1 MDLSSEGTDGGDAKK
16 PKAPAPVSSIS
27 DDLLRQILLRL
38 PDMASL
44 ANAALAEKRW
54 YAVASDPAVLRRFGS
69 LRRPP
74 LLGFILT
81 DRGDQ
86 LFPRRCSNLR
96 FVRATRGYPNL
107 ASIAAGADVFFE
119 DLPDLDSEEIL
130 YRDAEWRLRGCDGGR
145 LLLSRGGDGLLLAV
159 YDPIARTAVFL
170 HPKTVFR
177 YSTHV
182 VRYAIVVDEAD
193 CSFLVIGVVDF
204 MAAVFSS
211 RSGRWVKYK
220 EDAFIKRSASSMDD
234 GWDWN
239 DEDENDMYEFPGGG
253 IIPRRIHEEQEVIRT
268 VYNLQ
273 SDGMAVGRFAYWR
286 SDTKKDKFYN
296 AVERFLL
303 LDTTTM
309 QWSVIA
315 APCPPG
321 ESYCVA
327 DMPEHGG
334 LCLFSSKEQCLQLWV
349 RKNIGEWIL
358 KKEFPLM
365 NERMKKLRR
374 DEWMKRVRVLAA
386 RAGYV
391 YMEFWSIRKPHSYLL
406 VFHLRTRKLTMFH
419 NNSEDP
425 YRGPAFPF
433 IKRLPPLLGPRDD

>member
-1 MDLSSEGTDGGDAKK
+1 MDLSSEGTDGGYAKK
-16 PKAPAPVSSIS
+16 PKAPSPPMAALS

-44 ANAALAEKRW
+44 ANAALSEKRW
-54 YAVASDPAVLRRFGS
+54 YAVASDPAVFRRFGA

-81 DRGDQ
+81 DRSDQ

-96 FVRATRGYPNL
+96 FVRATRGHPNL

-177 YSTHV
+177 YSTHIV
-182 VRYAIVVDEAD
+182 HYAIVVDEAD
-193 CSFLVIGVVDF
+193 DSF

-220 EDAFIKRSASSMDD
+220 DDAFIKTSASSMDE
-234 GWDWN
+234 WDWN
-239 DEDENDMYEFPGGG
+239 DEDQNDMYEFPGGG
-253 IIPRRIHEEQEVIRT
+253 IIPRCIHEEQEVMHTICH
-268 VYNLQ
+268 LQ
-273 SDGMAVGRFAYWR
+273 SDGMAAGRFAYWFLQ
-286 SDTKKDKFYN
+286 SDTKKDRFYN

-315 APCPPG
+315 APCPAG

-334 LCLFSSKEQCLQLWV
+334 LCLFSSKEQSLQLWV
-349 RKNIGEWIL
+349 RNSVGEWIL

-365 NERMKKLRR
+365 NEWMKKLRR
-374 DEWMKRVRVLAA
+374 DEWMKRVRDLAA

-433 IKRLPPLLGPRDD
+433 IMRLPPLLGPHDD

>member
-1 MDLSSEGTDGGDAKK
+1 MAAL
-16 PKAPAPVSSIS
+16 S

-44 ANAALAEKRW
+44 ANAALSEKRW
-54 YAVASDPAVLRRFGS
+54 YAVASDPAVFRRFGA

-81 DRGDQ
+81 DRSDQ

-96 FVRATRGYPNL
+96 FVLATRGHPNL

-119 DLPDLDSEEIL
+119 DLPDLDSEE
-130 YRDAEWRLRGCDGGR
+130 
-145 LLLSRGGDGLLLAV
+145 
-159 YDPIARTAVFL
+159 
-170 HPKTVFR
+170 R
-177 YSTHV
+177 YSTGMLSG
-182 VRYAIVVDEAD
+182 AFAAAM
-193 CSFLVIGVVDF
+193 GVASSSPPAATGF
-204 MAAVFSS
+204 SSPSTTPSEGPPSSSTRKPYSAVFSS

-220 EDAFIKRSASSMDD
+220 DDAFIKTSASSMDE
-234 GWDWN
+234 WDWN
-239 DEDENDMYEFPGGG
+239 DEDQNDMYEFPGGG
-253 IIPRRIHEEQEVIRT
+253 IIPRCIHEEQEVMHTICH
-268 VYNLQ
+268 LQ
-273 SDGMAVGRFAYWR
+273 SDGMAAGRFAYWFLQ
-286 SDTKKDKFYN
+286 SDTKKDRFYN

-315 APCPPG
+315 APCPAG

-334 LCLFSSKEQCLQLWV
+334 LCLFSSKEQSLQLWV
-349 RKNIGEWIL
+349 RNSVGEWIL

-365 NERMKKLRR
+365 NE
-374 DEWMKRVRVLAA
+374 WMKRVRDLAA

-433 IKRLPPLLGPRDD
+433 IMRLPPLLGPHDD